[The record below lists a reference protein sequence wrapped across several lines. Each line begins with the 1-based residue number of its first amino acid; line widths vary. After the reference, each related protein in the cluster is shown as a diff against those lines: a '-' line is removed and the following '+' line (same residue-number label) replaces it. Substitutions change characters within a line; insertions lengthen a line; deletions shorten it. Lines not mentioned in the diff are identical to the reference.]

1 MTKPPCVEDIE
12 AEAEAAIDLAWE
24 KLKGTPKPTD
34 FSALVEGFRRHR
46 LHWMLITAN
55 DTLPVKAGRK
65 KGKEK
70 KSMKQLLT
78 EPSSEFKI

>member
-1 MTKPPCVEDIE
+1 MAKPPCIEEVE

-24 KLKGTPKPTD
+24 KLKDTPKPTD

-46 LHWMLITAN
+46 LHWMLVTEN
-55 DTLPVKAGRK
+55 DTVPVKAGRK
-65 KGKEK
+65 KSKEK

-78 EPSSEFKI
+78 ESDTQFKI